1 MEAPIFTVS
10 DIIDREIAAGQ
21 QFGPFHR
28 QWLLERAPEKVLR
41 NLRLAREHPHI
52 YGMPRQGLV
61 AADINDPNTAAFNA
75 RNTSASEI
83 CMMGPTNA
91 GAPTQDIINQFCAIP
106 ANDARA
112 GKIYRL
118 TFGGL
123 YGNTATPTIVLTPR
137 WGNNVTIGTNVSLG
151 PSVAWT
157 SITGTTALPFFGMFD
172 FTVWTSP
179 PGSTAGTGKG
189 FGFTTWGVPSGTILP
204 AVVMGGTAATI
215 DTTGQGT
222 AGCGLQMGI
231 TWGASSAS
239 NTSTLHYWLI
249 QSLN

>member
-1 MEAPIFTVS
+1 METPTLTVS
-10 DIIDREIAAGQ
+10 DLIDLERVAGQ
-21 QFGPFHR
+21 PFGPFHQ
-28 QWLLERAPEKVLR
+28 QWLLERAPEKVRR
-41 NLRLAREHPHI
+41 NLELARKHPHI

-61 AADINDPNTAAFNA
+61 AADINDPPTGAFNA

-91 GAPTQDIINQFCAIP
+91 GAVTQDLINQFCAIP

-112 GKIYRL
+112 GKAYRL

-123 YGNTATPTIVLTPR
+123 YGNTATPTVVLTPR
-137 WGNNVTIGTNVSLG
+137 WGSNVTIGTNVSLG
-151 PSVAWT
+151 PSIAWT
-157 SITGTTALPFFGMFD
+157 TITGSTGLPFYAQFD
-172 FTVWTSP
+172 MVVWTSP
-179 PGSTAGTGKG
+179 PNKDAGTGKG
-189 FGFTTWGVPSGTILP
+189 FGFAVWGVPSGTILP
-204 AVVMGGTAATI
+204 AVPMGGLAATI

-231 TWGASSAS
+231 TWGSSSAS